1 MTVTNV
7 PQSMRTHLAL
17 SVLNKT
23 AGRILWDGG
32 MEILNNNESINMC

>member
-7 PQSMRTHLAL
+7 LQSMRTHLAL
-17 SVLNKT
+17 SFLNKT
-23 AGRILWDGG
+23 ARRILWDRG

>member
-7 PQSMRTHLAL
+7 LQSMRTHLAL
-17 SVLNKT
+17 SFLNKT
-23 AGRILWDGG
+23 ARRILWNGG